1 MNKNSLILSDCFQ
14 IVGVTLR
21 ARKEGKEENEMAFR
35 HIWAVGKLAERTNEK
50 QAQKAFNA
58 TVYSVAKKSAKQA
71 DKAKK

>member
-1 MNKNSLILSDCFQ
+1 MNKNSFVFSDCFQ

-21 ARKEGKEENEMAFR
+21 ARKEGREGNKMAFR
-35 HIWAVGKLAERTNEK
+35 HIWSVGKLAERTNEK
-50 QAQKAFNA
+50 QAQKAFSA